1 MMLFLS
7 ASMSGQRYSETITG
21 RVSDENGMPMPE
33 ATVLTLQDGRR
44 WWATDNEGR
53 FALRGLRDGTYN
65 IRISYTGYE
74 ALDTLVVLNGTA
86 VIDATLKEALYVAG
100 EVIVRGSRAGARTP
114 MAHTT
119 IGSDEL
125 RERDMTRDMPYLL
138 ALTPSVV
145 ETSDAGTGI
154 GYTSLRIRGTDA
166 SRINIT
172 LDGIPL
178 NDSES
183 QQVFWVDL
191 PDLATSTGS
200 IQVQRGVGTST
211 NGAGAFGASVNIS
224 TMTPP
229 SEAGASADLAYGS
242 FTPHA

>member
-1 MMLFLS
+1 
-7 ASMSGQRYSETITG
+7 
-21 RVSDENGMPMPE
+21 MP
-33 ATVLTLQDGRR
+33 
-44 WWATDNEGR
+44 
-53 FALRGLRDGTYN
+53 F
-65 IRISYTGYE
+65 
-74 ALDTLVVLNGTA
+74 
-86 VIDATLKEALYVAG
+86 
-100 EVIVRGSRAGARTP
+100 
-114 MAHTT
+114 
-119 IGSDEL
+119 
-125 RERDMTRDMPYLL
+125 LL

-191 PDLATSTGS
+191 PDLASSTGS

-229 SEAGASADLAYGS
+229 SEAGASADISYGS
-242 FTPHA
+242 FNTSRLTAKGWTSMLGDRFSMIVRASQIRSEGFVDHSAADISSATVSGIWSGPSDMIRFNIITGSQKTGISWWGVPTEILPTDRKYNPAGEYVDASGTTRYYEDETDVYTQNHYHLLS